1 MDLLAQ
7 YHLYIMIAVAI
18 LPFVLPTEH
27 KRNKLVITIVV
38 LLALSVVYEVAMKEP
53 VTKMPGRI
61 MATLNQSGADD
72 SANPHYH
79 KTPATRYQDNTGD
92 EADSIIK

>member
-1 MDLLAQ
+1 MNLLAQ

-38 LLALSVVYEVAMKEP
+38 LLAISVIYEVAMKEP
-53 VTKMPGRI
+53 ITKMPSRI
-61 MATLNQSGADD
+61 MTTLNQSGADET
-72 SANPHYH
+72 ANPHYH
-79 KTPATRYQDNTGD
+79 KTPETRYQDNTGN
-92 EADSIIK
+92 EADFNK